1 MAPSSKNWCFTLN
14 RRAEQDDDQW
24 ALVIATTAA
33 AGALGDVGYLIFQV
47 EQGGE
52 TAREHLQGYVQLSKR
67 CTLATVK
74 TNILKNGEVHL
85 ESARGSPQSNKDYC
99 SKDEGRVAGPFEFGQ
114 INLMQQGR
122 RTDIEDACALVLAE
136 GMAAV
141 AEQMPSTLVKYHR
154 GLRVYQQLMERK
166 AAATVRDPV
175 SVAVLVGPTNVG
187 KTWEAMNLDTPEHT
201 YVLPIQ
207 NAGSLWFD
215 GYEGQRTLVIDD
227 FDVETIPYRT
237 LLRLLD
243 RYRIDVPHKGTYVAG
258 KWHSVIIT
266 ANHHPSTW
274 YLGKPGVDFY
284 EGGPLE
290 RRLELI
296 YTTDSRPRSAGF
308 ETAFFLT
315 FAPEDHL
322 ETDPRSVPE
331 VAGNTEPQLRGSSHV
346 ATDDAAA
353 PDDVMQEHGFE
364 RDLQD
369 AQDQGDSDTQ
379 DFEAFLV
386 DHGMTLRED
395 EDYFSEDSVG
405 F

>member
-1 MAPSSKNWCFTLN
+1 MPNGAKNWIFVLN
-14 RRAEQDDDQW
+14 RRDGQDDDAW
-24 ALVIATTAA
+24 ALVIATTSA

-52 TAREHLQGYVQLSKR
+52 TSREHLQGYIQLTKR
-67 CTLATVK
+67 CTLAAVK
-74 TNILKNGEVHL
+74 ANIIKSGEVHL
-85 ESARGSPQSNKDYC
+85 EVARGSPQSNETYC
-99 SKDEGRVAGPFEFGQ
+99 SKDEGRIAGPFRFGQ
-114 INLMQQGR
+114 LDLTQQGR
-122 RTDIEDACALVLAE
+122 RSDIDDACALVLSE
-136 GMAAV
+136 GMTAV

-154 GLRVYQQLMERK
+154 GLRVYQQLMDRK
-166 AAATVRDPV
+166 AAPTVRDPV
-175 SVAVLVGPTNVG
+175 NVAVLVGPTNVG

-207 NAGSLWFD
+207 NVGSLWFD

-227 FDVETIPYRT
+227 FDAETIPYRT
-237 LLRLLD
+237 LLRVLD

-266 ANHHPSTW
+266 ANRHPSTW

-290 RRLELI
+290 RRLTLI
-296 YTTDSRPRSAGF
+296 FQTDTRLRSTGF

-315 FAPEDHL
+315 FAQEDHL
-322 ETDPRSVPE
+322 ETEGRSEAE
-331 VAGNTEPQLRGSSHV
+331 VAGNTEPQLRPPSHV
-346 ATDDAAA
+346 ETDDAAA
-353 PDDVMQEHGFE
+353 PEAVMQEPGWE
-364 RDLQD
+364 RDD
-369 AQDQGDSDTQ
+369 DSCSDTQ
-379 DFEAFLV
+379 DFDEFLAT
-386 DHGMTLRED
+386 HGITMRDD